1 MTFKFT
7 EKVSL
12 FKNTFDKRPTIARL
26 EAILEKIKKSPQL
39 KRACILLQKINDPEE
54 IRIFKQVHLPAIT
67 VSGVFREG
75 HALTNSIHHN
85 GLIQVDLDVKDF
97 PPLLLL
103 EDIIKL
109 LKSDPYT
116 FVGFISPSGT
126 GYKLFVRIST
136 NPSNHLSHFRALEK
150 YYRDKYGLKID
161 PSCKDLGRLCF
172 LSYDPLLY
180 TNVDAKV
187 FHLKDAPP
195 PERIGYKNVNSNAN
209 LKAEIESVVLQIE
222 RMKIDITDSYHN
234 EWLKLGFALVD
245 GIGECG
251 RPFFHRISIF
261 SKKYSLVFTDKQYDE
276 CLKARRSGITIR
288 SFFGLAKSYGINIYP
303 NHLKNI
309 TGHGE

>member
-1 MTFKFT
+1 MPNKIN

-67 VSGVFREG
+67 VSGVFRDG
-75 HALTNSIHHN
+75 HAQSNSIHHN
-85 GLIQVDLDVKDF
+85 GLIQVDFDAKDF

-109 LKSDPYT
+109 LKSDPHT
-116 FVGFISPSGT
+116 FLGFTSPSGT
-126 GYKLFVRIST
+126 GYKLFVRITT
-136 NPSNHLSHFRALEK
+136 NPVNHLSHFKALEK
-150 YYRDKYGLKID
+150 YYRNHYGLKID
-161 PSCKDLGRLCF
+161 PSCKDLSRLCF

-180 TNVDAKV
+180 INVDAMV
-187 FHLKDAPP
+187 FHFMDAPLP
-195 PERIGYKNVNSNAN
+195 DKSMHKNSNSNVN
-209 LKAEIESVVLQIE
+209 LKSEIESVVLQIE
-222 RMKIDITDSYHN
+222 RIKIDITDNYQK
-234 EWLKLGFALVD
+234 EWLKLGFALAD

-251 RPFFHRISIF
+251 RPFFHRISLF
-261 SKKYSLVFTDKQYDE
+261 SKKYNPMNTDKQYDE
-276 CLKARRSGITIR
+276 CLKARKSGITIR

-309 TGHGE
+309 AEHGE

>member
-1 MTFKFT
+1 MTNKFN

-26 EAILEKIKKSPQL
+26 GAILEKIKKSPQL
-39 KRACILLQKINDPEE
+39 KRACILLQTINDPEE
-54 IRIFKQVHLPAIT
+54 RRIFKQVHLPAIT
-67 VSGVFREG
+67 VSGVFRDG
-75 HALTNSIHHN
+75 HAQTNSIHHN
-85 GLIQVDLDVKDF
+85 GLVQVDFDEKDF

-126 GYKLFVRIST
+126 GYKLFVRIPT

-150 YYRDKYGLKID
+150 YYRDKYGFKID

-180 TNVDAKV
+180 MNVDAKV
-187 FHLKDAPP
+187 FHFMDAPLP
-195 PERIGYKNVNSNAN
+195 DRNVYKNVHSNAN
-209 LKAEIESVVLQIE
+209 LKAEIECVVLQIE
-222 RMKIDITDSYHN
+222 RMKIDITDSYQN
-234 EWLKLGFALVD
+234 EWLKLGFALAD
-245 GIGECG
+245 GLGECG
-251 RPFFHRISIF
+251 RSFFHRISIF
-261 SKKYSLVFTDKQYDE
+261 SKKYTPVNTDKQYDQ
-276 CLKARRSGITIR
+276 CLKGRRSGITIR

-303 NHLKNI
+303 NQLKNI
-309 TGHGE
+309 RGHEE

>member
-1 MTFKFT
+1 MPNKIN

-12 FKNTFDKRPTIARL
+12 FKNTFDNRPTIARL

-54 IRIFKQVHLPAIT
+54 LRIFKQVHLPAIT
-67 VSGVFREG
+67 VSGVFRDG
-75 HALTNSIHHN
+75 HAQTNSIYHN
-85 GLIQVDLDVKDF
+85 GLIQVDFDAKDF

-116 FVGFISPSGT
+116 FVGFTSPSGT
-126 GYKLFVRIST
+126 GYKLFVRIT
-136 NPSNHLSHFRALEK
+136 ANPANHLSHFRALEK
-150 YYRDKYGLKID
+150 YYRGHYGLKID
-161 PSCKDLGRLCF
+161 SSCKDLSRLCF

-180 TNVDAKV
+180 INVDAKV
-187 FHLKDAPP
+187 FHSLDVLQPD
-195 PERIGYKNVNSNAN
+195 RNGYKNVNHNAN
-209 LKAEIESVVLQIE
+209 LKTEIESVVLQIE
-222 RMKIDITDSYHN
+222 RMKIDLTDNYHN
-234 EWLKLGFALVD
+234 EWLKLGFALAD

-251 RPFFHRISIF
+251 RPYFHRISIF
-261 SKKYSLVFTDKQYDE
+261 SKKYNPMITDKQFNE
-276 CLKARRSGITIR
+276 CLKGRRAGITIR

>member
-1 MTFKFT
+1 MTNKFN

-12 FKNTFDKRPTIARL
+12 FKNTFDKNPTIARL

-39 KRACILLQKINDPEE
+39 KRSCTLLRTINDPEE
-54 IRIFKQVHLPAIT
+54 RRIFKQVQLSAIT
-67 VSGVFREG
+67 VSGVFRNG
-75 HALTNSIHHN
+75 HAQINSIHHN
-85 GLIQVDLDVKDF
+85 GLVQVDFDEKDF
-97 PPLLLL
+97 PLFLLL

-126 GYKLFVRIST
+126 GYKLFVRIPV

-161 PSCKDLGRLCF
+161 PSCKDLSRLCF

-180 TNVDAKV
+180 TNVDAKI
-187 FHLKDAPP
+187 FHLMDAPP
-195 PERIGYKNVNSNAN
+195 SDRIVYKNVNTNAN
-209 LKAEIESVVLQIE
+209 LKAEIECVVLQIE
-222 RMKIDITDSYHN
+222 RIKIDITDSYQT
-234 EWLKLGFALVD
+234 EWLKLGFALAD
-245 GIGECG
+245 GLGECG

-261 SKKYSLVFTDKQYDE
+261 SRKYTPMNTDKQYDE

-288 SFFGLAKSYGINIYP
+288 SFFGLAKSYGVNIYP

-309 TGHGE
+309 VGNGE